1 MKGKDKCRIL
11 KEIRQRIADENDI
24 PYVTRECGFHGECT
38 GTCPRCES
46 ELRYLEQQLERR
58 RRLGKRVSVAALCVG
73 MALASTGCSPFAARP
88 TESVETDLAGA
99 VEPVEPNI
107 EDLSGEIDVCEP
119 DSGEPTSGPDS
130 GDPDSEEPTSG
141 PDSGELTGNDLSGAD
156 VDPEPEDIELSG
168 EVAWPE
174 DIELSGDVALPE
186 GYDSTGS
193 DDTVVTTTG
202 EVAWPEGYDSTGS
215 DDTAVTLSGEVAWP
229 EDYDSTGPDDTA
241 VTTMGEAA
249 NPEA

>member
-99 VEPVEPNI
+99 AEPVEPNI
-107 EDLSGEIDVCEP
+107 EDLSGEVDVCEP

-130 GDPDSEEPTSG
+130 GEPDSGEPTSG

-174 DIELSGDVALPE
+174 D
-186 GYDSTGS
+186 
-193 DDTVVTTTG
+193 
-202 EVAWPEGYDSTGS
+202 
-215 DDTAVTLSGEVAWP
+215 
-229 EDYDSTGPDDTA
+229 YDSTGPDDTA